1 MIFLVFVTYRKPYK
15 DSMNNL
21 FAVTCQVTLFATL
34 MCGLLVKLEVP
45 IAGTVYDIE
54 LESEII
60 SWIVISIVSLTMAF
74 GLFALVR
81 EAALSQDAW
90 RKEADRQKAHT
101 AMAQESA
108 RRLLKRQNTQHALL
122 ASAAMTGDD
131 EEAGDAE
138 AEEEGWIAE
147 EGVQLKQ
154 LTHEQEELVIRVFVD
169 ADDNGS
175 GTIEDDELENIGY
188 ELGEPLSMAEL
199 LMVFTLLDHN
209 SDGSIEFRHFTDWW
223 RNRLPQPK
231 DGMGSSVAVVMV
243 DTESD
248 VLSVVA
254 SVVSAEDAAVE
265 ALRPS
270 EPPPLVGEAVEDA
283 ERDPTATT
291 SSSSP
296 PKKKKR
302 VKRKKSSK
310 KVAPAPL
317 AEEPAL
323 TPVVVDGP
331 AIDPSAVKE
340 AHELPGPPTVDSGEA
355 V

>member
-1 MIFLVFVTYRKPYK
+1 
-15 DSMNNL
+15 
-21 FAVTCQVTLFATL
+21 
-34 MCGLLVKLEVP
+34 LVKLEVP

-54 LESEII
+54 VESEII

-169 ADDNGS
+169 ADDVRV
-175 GTIEDDELENIGY
+175 
-188 ELGEPLSMAEL
+188 
-199 LMVFTLLDHN
+199 VFLVC
-209 SDGSIEFRHFTDWW
+209 
-223 RNRLPQPK
+223 
-231 DGMGSSVAVVMV
+231 SVVCVVM
-243 DTESD
+243 
-248 VLSVVA
+248 
-254 SVVSAEDAAVE
+254 
-265 ALRPS
+265 
-270 EPPPLVGEAVEDA
+270 
-283 ERDPTATT
+283 
-291 SSSSP
+291 
-296 PKKKKR
+296 
-302 VKRKKSSK
+302 
-310 KVAPAPL
+310 
-317 AEEPAL
+317 
-323 TPVVVDGP
+323 
-331 AIDPSAVKE
+331 
-340 AHELPGPPTVDSGEA
+340 
-355 V
+355 